1 MYKVCKKN
9 TDDISN
15 SLTAIFGNLENRSKY
30 VQLYRNN
37 IYLSSYKC
45 VYDESL
51 LADTI
56 YLGVHARTHHK
67 LAFYAEVQCK
77 FIGISDLVD
86 QNDITIAVSPM
97 CNNEKDIIFIHQE
110 ALIDALIAKKVLI
123 ANNKML
129 RYTVDGKD
137 IILCINQDTPN
148 TTCGFLK
155 LGSKVTILPSH
166 PKIIVSDNN
175 SNTINKDMFKD
186 DFNFETIGIGGLGN
200 QLVNIFKKALSTR
213 AYPSAIIKKLGIS
226 HVKGIVLHGPPGTGK
241 TLIARNISKLIT
253 KKEPK
258 IVNGP
263 EIFNRFVGGSEQN
276 IRDLFADA
284 EVDYAML
291 GENSPLHVI
300 IFDEIDAICR
310 HRGNKSDSTGTNDKV
325 VNQLLTKIQGVDLI
339 DNIFIIGL
347 TNRLDL
353 LDAAL
358 LRPGRLHPQIK
369 IGLPDKKG
377 REQVFKIHTKNME
390 SNGFVED
397 TVSLSELAQYTHN
410 YTGAEIESIV
420 TTATS
425 VALYR
430 NINLANNNQL
440 IVTKDDFTKSIE
452 EFIPAFG
459 NENGKLGLIIKSM
472 GHTPSQDLSDVFNFK
487 YVSQIDNAK
496 TLVTPCIFN
505 PDMLFDVLNAC
516 YFDVNTVKTL
526 SNSDLMGKSDGGKI
540 DLITNAINECYQSAV
555 STLLITDVDNLIN
568 YSKLGAIIAYSNSI
582 LQTLISV
589 IKSESPF
596 GNRIK
601 IYLVVSNSIVRNFL
615 STYVNMIYSKYESDI
630 SVDGE
635 NIEAW

>member
-1 MYKVCKKN
+1 MYKVRRKASN
-9 TDDISN
+9 DLTDP
-15 SLTAIFGNLENRSKY
+15 LTVIFGNLENRHAY

-45 VYDESL
+45 IYDGSVS
-51 LADTI
+51 ADTI
-56 YLGVHARTHHK
+56 CIGTYARNNHQ
-67 LAFYAEVQCK
+67 LSFSAEVQCK

-86 QNDITIAVSPM
+86 QNDITIAASPADGY
-97 CNNEKDIIFIHQE
+97 ERDIIFIHQE

-123 ANNKML
+123 ANNKSIL
-129 RYTVDGKD
+129 YKLDDKN
-137 IILCINQDTPN
+137 IILRINQNTPN

-155 LGSKVTILPSH
+155 LGSKVTVLSSH
-166 PKIIVSDNN
+166 SKIIVSDNN
-175 SNTINKDMFKD
+175 LNTINKDMFRD
-186 DFNFETIGIGGLGN
+186 DFNFETIGIGGLDN

-213 AYPSAIIKKLGIS
+213 AYPSSIIKKLGIS

-263 EIFNRFVGGSEQN
+263 EIFDRFVGGSEQN
-276 IRDLFADA
+276 IRDLFAAA
-284 EVDYAML
+284 EADYANL

-310 HRGNKSDSTGTNDKV
+310 QRGNKSDSTGTNDKV

-377 REQVFKIHTKNME
+377 REQVFKIHTKIME

-397 TVSLSELAQYTHN
+397 TVSLSELAEHTHN

-430 NINLANNNQL
+430 NINLDNNDQL
-440 IVTKDDFTKSIE
+440 IVTKDDFSKSIE

-472 GHTPSQDLSDVFNFK
+472 GHTPSQDLSDVFNSK

-505 PDMLFDVLNAC
+505 PYMLFDVLNAC
-516 YFDVNTVKTL
+516 YFDVNTVKTI
-526 SNSDLMGKSDGGKI
+526 SNSDLMGKSEGGKI

-568 YSKLGAIIAYSNSI
+568 YSKLGSITAYSNSI

-601 IYLVVSNSIVRNFL
+601 IYLVVSNNIVRNFL
-615 STYVNMIYSKYESDI
+615 STYVNMIYSTYGSDI

-635 NIEAW
+635 NIETW

>member
-1 MYKVCKKN
+1 MYKVLKKN
-9 TDDISN
+9 TDDRTN
-15 SLTAIFGNLENRSKY
+15 SLTAIFGNLKNRYAY

-37 IYLSSYKC
+37 IYISSYTCK
-45 VYDESL
+45 YDESL
-51 LADTI
+51 PADTI
-56 YLGVHARTHHK
+56 CLGLHARTHHK

-97 CNNEKDIIFIHQE
+97 SNNEKDIIFIHQE

-137 IILCINQDTPN
+137 IILCINQNVPN

-155 LGSKVTILPSH
+155 LGSKVTVLPSH
-166 PKIIVSDNN
+166 SKIIVSDNN
-175 SNTINKDMFKD
+175 TNTINKDMFKD
-186 DFNFETIGIGGLGN
+186 DFNFETIGIGGLDN

-213 AYPSAIIKKLGIS
+213 AYPPPIIKKLGIS

-263 EIFNRFVGGSEQN
+263 EIFDKFVGGSEEN
-276 IRDLFADA
+276 IRNLFADA
-284 EVDYAML
+284 ESDYAML

-310 HRGNKSDSTGTNDKV
+310 HRGNKSDNTGTNDKV

-377 REQVFKIHTKNME
+377 REQVFRIHTKIME

-420 TTATS
+420 TAATS

-430 NINLANNNQL
+430 NINSAKNDQI
-440 IVTKDDFTKSIE
+440 IVTRDDFTKSIK
-452 EFIPAFG
+452 EFVPAFG

-472 GHTPSQDLSDVFNFK
+472 GHEPSRDLSDMFNLQ
-487 YVSQIDNAK
+487 YISQIDNA
-496 TLVTPCIFN
+496 TSLVTPCIFN
-505 PDMLFDVLNAC
+505 PDVLIYLLNVC
-516 YFDVNTVKTL
+516 YFDVNTVKTI

-540 DLITNAINECYQSAV
+540 DLITSAINECYQSNI

-568 YSKLGAIIAYSNSI
+568 YSELGTVIAYSNSI
-582 LQTLISV
+582 LQTLISI

-601 IYLVVSNSIVRNFL
+601 IYLVVSNSLIRNFL
-615 STYVNMIYSKYESDI
+615 SKYVNMMHTKD
-630 SVDGE
+630 DDE
-635 NIEAW
+635 NY